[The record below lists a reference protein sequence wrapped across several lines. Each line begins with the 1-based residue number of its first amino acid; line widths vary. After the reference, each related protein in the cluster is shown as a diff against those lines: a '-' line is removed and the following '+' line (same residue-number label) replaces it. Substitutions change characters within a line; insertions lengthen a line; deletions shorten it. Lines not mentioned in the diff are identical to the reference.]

1 MLKMDEKAV
10 GASLPKY
17 SFFQQGR
24 TKNQAAQRCF
34 IDLASTILSG
44 QWYKDKKDNFNGEK
58 WELLL
63 LQI

>member
-24 TKNQAAQRCF
+24 TKNQATQRCF

-58 WELLL
+58 
-63 LQI
+63 